1 MNSEILLFGEE
12 VRLLKGQ
19 NLESMQSKVFE
30 GFIPSTGELCVV
42 KQLKLNN
49 IGFNALIKELQ
60 VQLISRLS
68 QQKASEYAKRRK
80 VFSQFADKNRNLLEI
95 NYQGEL
101 IDNQTNENEIELN
114 GFPIVYSLKMTKMF
128 AELHMEHMGMS
139 LNLFQRE
146 SNLKLD

>member
-42 KQLKLNN
+42 KQLKLNS
-49 IGFNALIKELQ
+49 IGLNALIKELQ

-68 QQKASEYAKRRK
+68 
-80 VFSQFADKNRNLLEI
+80 
-95 NYQGEL
+95 
-101 IDNQTNENEIELN
+101 
-114 GFPIVYSLKMTKMF
+114 
-128 AELHMEHMGMS
+128 
-139 LNLFQRE
+139 
-146 SNLKLD
+146 